1 MSSPARHGLL
11 GVLGLLLAAGGFV
24 GGRASVEYWPTRA
37 PGPRVAASP
46 TPAAPSPSATLP
58 PVLAAVEASQAPAQ
72 VPPPVAVPAA
82 APASPSGPPPAA
94 VASAPPPLA
103 SPAPVAVEAPPRRR
117 AARAPASPPARAE
130 PTPAP
135 PPPSPAAP
143 PPPAPRRFVQGQ
155 TVIENM
161 KRAGGGLQGFETS
174 GVGVR
179 RAPEV
184 VGHLDL
190 EMTPEEVR
198 PGESYAVRI
207 FLANEGRKTIQL
219 SSMNV
224 AVVADGKRNAR
235 AMIPRVREIAP
246 RERVLLA
253 ELPGVWREAL
263 AKWDVE
269 VNATPSRQASYRND
283 LRLQ

>member
-1 MSSPARHGLL
+1 MSSPTRHGLL
-11 GVLGLLLAAGGFV
+11 GVAGLLLAAGGFL
-24 GGRASVEYWPTRA
+24 GGRASVRFWPTHPSPRA
-37 PGPRVAASP
+37 AASP
-46 TPAAPSPSATLP
+46 VPRAPTPLATLP
-58 PVLAAVEASQAPAQ
+58 PVLAAVEATQVPAPA
-72 VPPPVAVPAA
+72 PLSGPPAA
-82 APASPSGPPPAA
+82 SPPPSGPSPVA
-94 VASAPPPLA
+94 VASALPLLA
-103 SPAPVAVEAPPRRR
+103 SPAPVAVEAPRRR
-117 AARAPASPPARAE
+117 ARGAASPAARAE
-130 PTPAP
+130 PTPLP
-135 PPPSPAAP
+135 PPPTVPP

-155 TVIENM
+155 TVTENM
-161 KRAGGGLQGFETS
+161 KRAGGGLAGFETS
-174 GVGVR
+174 GVGMR

-190 EMTPEEVR
+190 EMTPGEVR

-253 ELPGVWREAL
+253 ELPGVWREGLESWA
-263 AKWDVE
+263 VE
-269 VNATPSRQASYRND
+269 VNATSSRQDSYRND